1 MINLKEEKIIKT
13 IWHLKRYC
21 EEILNSQSREF
32 RGIELFHLQSCIE
45 CLDFI
50 INNEKIYPNMVRE
63 DVN

>member
-1 MINLKEEKIIKT
+1 MINLKEENIRKA

-21 EEILNSQSREF
+21 EELLNSQSREC

-50 INNEKIYPNMVRE
+50 INDEKIYPNMDRE